1 MECVQEASAHRGSFD
16 SVQGG
21 GTGIG
26 PADRAK
32 LDNAT
37 DGLLHH
43 PAGHLAYG
51 CLPAVVSPLE
61 TNHSKG
67 RERKAQV
74 PNNENDFAGDRC
86 FFKEQRC
93 VAAMQ

>member
-1 MECVQEASAHRGSFD
+1 MACVQEASAHCASFD

-21 GTGIG
+21 GKSIG
-26 PADRAK
+26 PAYQAQ
-32 LDNAT
+32 LDHAV

-43 PAGHLAYG
+43 PDGRLAFG
-51 CLPAVVSPLE
+51 RLPAVASPLE

-67 RERKAQV
+67 RERKAHV
-74 PNNENDFAGDRC
+74 PNNEIDFAGDRY

-93 VAAMQ
+93 VAAVQ